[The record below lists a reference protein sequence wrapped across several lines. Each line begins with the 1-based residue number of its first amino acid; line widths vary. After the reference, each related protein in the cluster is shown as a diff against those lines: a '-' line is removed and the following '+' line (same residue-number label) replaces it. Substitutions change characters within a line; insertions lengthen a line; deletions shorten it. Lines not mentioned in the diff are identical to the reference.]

1 MQDKQVGP
9 NPRPV
14 HVRLRSEDEDCGE
27 KRSATRPCKGQ
38 PFRFIHGH
46 SGASEGKGPNRFK
59 LRRGTGRYLHRAS
72 KRDVLECLVSR
83 KDFDGVRR
91 HHWYV
96 DTTGKGAF
104 YATAWIDGVNIHMH
118 KYLCPGWPQVNHENG
133 NGLDNRR
140 ENLRG

>member
-1 MQDKQVGP
+1 MVTVV
-9 NPRPV
+9 RPKGRV
-14 HVRLRSEDEDCGE
+14 QTDSSFAVVR
-27 KRSATRPCKGQ
+27 Q
-38 PFRFIHGH
+38 
-46 SGASEGKGPNRFK
+46 N
-59 LRRGTGRYLHRAS
+59 GT
-72 KRDVLECLVSR
+72 VLECLVSR

-140 ENLRG
+140 ENLRGVRRAD

>member
-59 LRRGTGRYLHRAS
+59 LRRGTAVIFPERQDG
-72 KRDVLECLVSR
+72 KVLEYLVSR
-83 KDFDGVRR
+83 EDIERER
-91 HHWYV
+91 IRHWYV
-96 DTTGKGAF
+96 ERSGNGAF
-104 YATAWIDGVNIHMH
+104 YAAAWIDGAQVYMH
-118 KYLCPGWPQVNHENG
+118 KYLCPWLGTG
-133 NGLDNRR
+133 
-140 ENLRG
+140 